1 MAVKSGGTIDPGNYS
16 SIKLSGSDTLN
27 MNPGLYCMTGDFTTT
42 GQAHV
47 IGQSVTI
54 YFVSGSFDTAGTS
67 IINIQAPNCE
77 NSLCGVP
84 PAIRGILI
92 YMAPSNN
99 ATIKFTGTSD
109 SEFMG
114 TIFAPGG
121 SINVTGSGDLVTLNT
136 QLIANKVDVS
146 GTANIS
152 LNLNGAEIYQTPS
165 SIQLLK

>member
-1 MAVKSGGTIDPGNYS
+1 
-16 SIKLSGSDTLN
+16 
-27 MNPGLYCMTGDFTTT
+27 
-42 GQAHV
+42 
-47 IGQSVTI
+47 
-54 YFVSGSFDTAGTS
+54 
-67 IINIQAPNCE
+67 
-77 NSLCGVP
+77 
-84 PAIRGILI
+84 
-92 YMAPSNN
+92 MAPSNN